1 MMQRSA
7 QIYTLLLTAFVTII
21 AFASYRQKSTD
32 AEGNANVP
40 NFMAGDG
47 IIPQVVKSVDLEGP
61 FDFAGEPLPME
72 NFDVRERLDRELL
85 VNTYWHSSTLLNIKN
100 THKFFPI
107 IERILTENGIPDD
120 FKYLAVAES
129 SLRNETSPA
138 GAKGFWQFMKN
149 TGEYYGL
156 EINSEVDERFHLEK
170 ATQAACKYILDYKK
184 RFGSWTLA
192 AAAYN
197 MGGTSLA
204 RNLETQRAER
214 FYDLNLNDE
223 TNRYIFRLV
232 AIKEILK
239 APEKFGFYLDPED
252 VYQPLND
259 YQIVEVNGPVANWG
273 DFAREHS
280 TTYRM
285 VKVYNPWLLDSHLT
299 NRNKKTYEIRVPAK

>member
-1 MMQRSA
+1 MQRSA

>member
-7 QIYTLLLTAFVTII
+7 QIYTLVLTAFVTII
-21 AFASYRQKSTD
+21 AFASYRQK
-32 AEGNANVP
+32 NADTEQANTPVY
-40 NFMAGDG
+40 ALADG
-47 IIPQVVKSVDLEGP
+47 VIPQVVKSVDLEGP
-61 FDFAGEPLPME
+61 FDFAGELLPME

-107 IERILTENGIPDD
+107 IERILAENGIPDD
-120 FKYLAVAES
+120 FKFLAVAES
-129 SLRNETSPA
+129 NLRNETSPA
-138 GAKGFWQFMKN
+138 GAKGFWQFMKP

-204 RNLETQRAER
+204 RNLETQRAEG
-214 FYDLNLNDE
+214 FYDLNLSDE
-223 TNRYIFRLV
+223 TNRYVFRLV

-239 APEKFGFYLDPED
+239 NPKKFGFYLEPED

-259 YQIVEVNGPVANWG
+259 YQIKEVTGPVANWG
-273 DFAREHS
+273 DFARENG

-285 VKVYNPWLLDSHLT
+285 IKVYNPWLLDSKLT
-299 NRNKKTYEIRVPAK
+299 NRNGKTYEIRVPAK

>member
-7 QIYTLLLTAFVTII
+7 QIYTLVLTAFVTII
-21 AFASYRQKSTD
+21 AFASYRQK
-32 AEGNANVP
+32 NADP
-40 NFMAGDG
+40 PGSAGAPSLATADDR
-47 IIPQVVKSVDLEGP
+47 IPQVVKSVDLEGP
-61 FDFAGEPLPME
+61 FDFAGELLPME

-85 VNTYWHSSTLLNIKN
+85 VNTYWHSSTMLNIKN
-100 THKFFPI
+100 TYKFFPV
-107 IERILTENGIPDD
+107 IERILADNGIPDD

-204 RNLETQRAER
+204 RNLETQRAEQ

-239 APEKFGFYLDPED
+239 NPEKFGFYLEPEEA
-252 VYQPLND
+252 YQPLND
-259 YQIVEVNGPVANWG
+259 YQIVEVKGPVPNWG
-273 DFAREHS
+273 DFAREHG

-285 VKVYNPWLLDSHLT
+285 IKVYNPWLLDSNLT
-299 NRNKKTYEIRVPAK
+299 NRSGKTYEIRVPAK